1 MPRILVIED
10 DAITAQE
17 IVNEL
22 ASHDFDVEWANDGS
36 EGLARALTGGHD
48 LITLDRM
55 LPSMNGLSIVTAL
68 RDKKIDTPVL
78 MISALSDVDERV
90 DGLRAGGDD
99 YMVKPFAPEEMAA
112 RVEVLLRR
120 RSLAPREL
128 KLRVSDLELDLV
140 ARQVMRGD
148 KVLELLPTE
157 LRLLEYMMRNSGQI
171 LTRTM
176 LFESVWG
183 YHFDPGTNI
192 IDVHIARLRR
202 KVDAPSMSP
211 LIHTV
216 RGSGYT
222 LSENFSK

>member
-1 MPRILVIED
+1 MARILVIED

-22 ASHDFDVEWANDGS
+22 VSHDFEVEWASSGN
-36 EGLARALTGGHD
+36 EGLARALTGSHD

-55 LPSMNGLSIVTAL
+55 LPAINGLSIVTAL
-68 RDKKIDTPVL
+68 REKKIDTPVL

-120 RSLAPREL
+120 RNLPAREL

-140 ARQVMRGD
+140 ARQAMRAD

-157 LRLLEYMMRNSGQI
+157 FRLLEYMMRNSGQI

-202 KVDAPSMSP
+202 KVDMQNLSP

-216 RGSGYT
+216 RGSGYM
-222 LSENFSK
+222 LSDHFAK